1 MKYFKKMVGERCYLS
16 PMSLEDAGKY
26 TEWFND
32 LEVSV
37 YLETISS
44 VITLEN
50 EKKGIER
57 ITSSSNDYPFAIVD
71 KKNNQLIGNC
81 GLHRVN
87 LIQSTATLGIFIG
100 DKAYWSKGFGM
111 EAVQLVLDFGFNIL
125 NLHNIM
131 LQVFE
136 YNKRGIKCYEKCGF
150 KEIGRRREARKVGG
164 KRYDSVFMDILATEY
179 TSPYVKKFLNEDV

>member
-16 PMSLEDAGKY
+16 PMSLEDAEKY

-32 LEVSV
+32 LEVAIF
-37 YLETISS
+37 LETISS
-44 VITLEN
+44 VITLDN

-57 ITSSSNDYPFAIVD
+57 MTSSSNDYPFAIVV
-71 KKNNQLIGNC
+71 KKNDQLIGNC

-87 LIQSTATLGIFIG
+87 FIQGTATLGIFIG
-100 DKAYWSKGFGM
+100 DKAYWSKGFGR

-131 LQVFE
+131 LYVFE
-136 YNKRGIKCYEKCGF
+136 YNKRGIKCYERCGF
-150 KEIGRRREARKVGG
+150 KEIGRRREARRVGG
-164 KRYDSVFMDILATEY
+164 KWYDSVLLDILAAEY
-179 TSPYVKKFLNEDV
+179 TSPYVKKFLKEDV